1 MKRQSLV
8 NRVCLS
14 ALLGILSTSAN
25 ATLFTG
31 ASGNLAASVDFSI
44 SGNTLTVVLTNTA
57 SADVLVPADVLT
69 AVFFDISGNPTLTSV
84 SALLTSGSSVFYD
97 PQGQP
102 AGGVVG
108 GEWGYRAGISNGPAG
123 AGSQGIS
130 SSGLS
135 PLFNLPSFPGAELA
149 GPGNGALNGLQ
160 YGILSAGDNT
170 ATGNTGG
177 IKNSGGLIKNSVTFT
192 LTGIAPDAVFSNVYF
207 QYGTDYLQE
216 PGYGGNCVSGNCV
229 PPTTGD
235 SVPEPE
241 APWLLAI
248 SLLGFYGYKRKLAV
262 SRF

>member
-1 MKRQSLV
+1 MKRQSLFIKA
-8 NRVCLS
+8 CLG
-14 ALLGILSTSAN
+14 ALFGIFSTGAN

-57 SADVLVPADVLT
+57 SADVLVPIDVLT

-102 AGGVVG
+102 AGGNVG
-108 GEWGYRAGISNGPAG
+108 GEWEYAVGVSGPSG

-130 SSGLS
+130 SSGLGGAFGQ
-135 PLFNLPSFPGAELA
+135 PNFN
-149 GPGNGALNGLQ
+149 GPNLQNPVALNGLQ

-170 ATGNTGG
+170 ATGNGG
-177 IKNSGGLIKNSVTFT
+177 ISGSGGLIKNSVTFT
-192 LTGIAPDAVFSNVYF
+192 LTGIAPDAIFSNVYF
-207 QYGTDYLQE
+207 QYGTDLTE
-216 PGYGGNCVSGNCV
+216 PGYSGNCVSGNCV

-241 APWLLAI
+241 APWLLAL